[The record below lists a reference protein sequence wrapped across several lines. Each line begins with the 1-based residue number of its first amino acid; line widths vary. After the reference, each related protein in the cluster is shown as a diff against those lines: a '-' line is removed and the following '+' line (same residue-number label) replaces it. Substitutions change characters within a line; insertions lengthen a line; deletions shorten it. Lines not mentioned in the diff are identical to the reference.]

1 MSIQI
6 VCGVEQ
12 VKKSPLQPYSDL
24 VCEFLDEF
32 SSKLRKDN
40 EARQFP
46 DVQTFA
52 FWARKSNIQKKK
64 QEFESRVQ
72 SFSCIGRGIVF
83 HIAPSNVPVNC
94 MFTYAFGLLAGNAN
108 IVRIPTKQFPQV
120 ECMCRVLEQC
130 LRKAEFQKI
139 YEMTSVVRYERDKE
153 ITDMYSKNCN
163 VRVIWGG
170 DETIRDIR
178 ASELPPRSTEITFA
192 DRYSFGIVDAVKWK
206 NADEKE
212 RKTIAEGFYNDTY
225 LMDQNACSTPH
236 LICWELSGMIQE
248 EWETVQESFWEEILK
263 TARKYDL
270 ADIKVSEKY
279 TSLCEK
285 VIQDK
290 TVTKIKRY
298 DNLLYVCNVERLD
311 ENTIT
316 DIRGRYGMFFQY
328 LLQSI
333 EELHVFSNEKVQT
346 CAYYGIDVGQL
357 VEYIKS
363 NSFSGI
369 ERIVPFGKTLDI
381 DVIWDGYDL
390 IAQMS
395 RIIAIDK

>member
-1 MSIQI
+1 MSVQI
-6 VCGVEQ
+6 ICGVEQ
-12 VKKSPLQPYSDL
+12 VKKSPLRPYSDL
-24 VCEFLDEF
+24 ICEFLDVF
-32 SSKLRKDN
+32 ASQLRKDV
-40 EARQFP
+40 EARNYP

-64 QEFESRVQ
+64 QEFERRAQ
-72 SFSCIGRGIVF
+72 SLSCIGRGIVF

-94 MFTYAFGLLAGNAN
+94 MFTYAFGLLSGNAN

-130 LRKAEFQKI
+130 LQRGEYKKI
-139 YEMTSVVRYERDKE
+139 YEMTSIVRYERDKE
-153 ITDMYSKNCN
+153 ITDMYSKICN

-178 ASELPPRSTEITFA
+178 ESQLPPRSTEITFA

-236 LICWELSGMIQE
+236 LICWEKGEIKENEIEKLRE
-248 EWETVQESFWEEILK
+248 EFWQSVTEVAK
-263 TARKYDL
+263 KYEL

-279 TSLCEK
+279 SMLCQQAM
-285 VIQDK
+285 QDNSIK
-290 TVTKIKRY
+290 KILLY
-298 DNLLYVCNVERLD
+298 DNLLYVCQLHDLPED
-311 ENTIT
+311 IT
-316 DIRGRYGMFFQY
+316 TNCRGKYGLFY
-328 LLQSI
+328 DYIISDY
-333 EELHVFSNEKVQT
+333 EELCVFDNEKVQT
-346 CAYYGIDVGQL
+346 CAYFGDKKELLAEYIFNNGFCGID
-357 VEYIKS
+357 
-363 NSFSGI
+363 
-369 ERIVPFGKTLDI
+369 RIVPFGKTLDI
-381 DVIWDGYDL
+381 DTVWDGYDL

-395 RIIAIDK
+395 RMIAIDK